1 MKLQNIIKR
10 IKFNILFNGKINIKK
25 YIFTIGAPRSGT
37 TLLCQMLNN
46 HPNVL
51 LSNEDR
57 TIEKVLYKKIKFDEA
72 IKQSNISAYEQ
83 FIGGYR
89 SIQKIQSKWIELK
102 KKKLLDKKNILISG
116 DKKSGQN
123 AEIFNESKN
132 DFVSLFKKPNI
143 FFIHIVRNPIAA
155 AKSYEKS
162 HFHEISNFDDA
173 LEKIL
178 MKNSYGF
185 NLGKIIQNN
194 YIKIYYEDLV
204 NNPEKIMKGVIDTF
218 EKDLDNNNNKIW
230 LKLLRENFNQIELS
244 KTNYKKNDLFNIL
257 KDKYSNEIYHY
268 KKYLY

>member
-1 MKLQNIIKR
+1 MKLQNFIKR

-102 KKKLLDKKNILISG
+102 KKK
-116 DKKSGQN
+116 
-123 AEIFNESKN
+123 
-132 DFVSLFKKPNI
+132 
-143 FFIHIVRNPIAA
+143 IVR
-155 AKSYEKS
+155 
-162 HFHEISNFDDA
+162 
-173 LEKIL
+173 
-178 MKNSYGF
+178 
-185 NLGKIIQNN
+185 
-194 YIKIYYEDLV
+194 
-204 NNPEKIMKGVIDTF
+204 
-218 EKDLDNNNNKIW
+218 
-230 LKLLRENFNQIELS
+230 
-244 KTNYKKNDLFNIL
+244 
-257 KDKYSNEIYHY
+257 
-268 KKYLY
+268 